1 MAETKPK
8 TLVYLVDD
16 DFSMRD
22 SLSMLIESTGQAV
35 RSFESANDFLN
46 NFDHDQAGCL
56 ILDVRMPYMTG
67 LELQE
72 EMVIRD
78 FAIPIIFISGHADVP
93 DSSKAFRAGAIDY
106 LEKPFDT
113 EVLLTRMQEA
123 IQKDLETRLHNAE
136 KRILKKRISQL
147 TPRELEVMI
156 LVVKGL
162 SNKEVAKQLNISNR
176 TIDVHRSKVMEKMD
190 AEDLAELTVMAMH
203 CELISF

>member
-16 DFSMRD
+16 DFSVRD

-35 RSFESANDFLN
+35 RCFESADNFLN
-46 NFDHDQAGCL
+46 NFDPDQAGCL
-56 ILDVRMPYMTG
+56 ILDVRMPSMTG

-72 EMVIRD
+72 ELVRRD

-93 DSSKAFRAGAIDY
+93 DSSKAFRAGAVDY
-106 LEKPFDT
+106 MEKPFDS
-113 EVLLTRMQEA
+113 EKLLNRMDEA
-123 IQKDLETRLHNAE
+123 IQKDLATRVHNAE
-136 KRILKKRISQL
+136 IRKLKKRLRQL
-147 TPRELEVMI
+147 TPREHEVYI

-162 SNKEVAKQLNISNR
+162 SNKEAARQLDVSYR
-176 TIDVHRSKVMEKMD
+176 TIDVHRAKIMEKME

-203 CELISF
+203 CGLI